1 MVVTVTVRRG
11 DGDVV
16 DVVRNTLNTS
26 LLKLETKFVQLG
38 RWKSQKLH
46 DIVPGVA
53 NAGRRD
59 VPNGAE

>member
-16 DVVRNTLNTS
+16 DVVSNTLNTS
-26 LLKLETKFVQLG
+26 LLKLETKFVELG
-38 RWKSQKLH
+38 WRKRQKL
-46 DIVPGVA
+46 DNSVPGVA

-59 VPNGAE
+59 VTNGAE